1 MSIGIRGYDIEARA
15 AQGESG
21 DGAWFATDS
30 RGRRVVLKW
39 TTDLTAQSRFEA
51 VGATLDALR
60 AAGAPVPRY
69 LTIEVV
75 DGVLVVAQERLGGRA
90 DVAVT
95 ERTVDDILAL
105 NELQAGIPAH
115 RHEGGWGELLRHTLT
130 VGEDGWCVH
139 DSLHTWSA
147 RTRALVARVEAIGA
161 DADPAWFATT
171 GVVHLD
177 LHPGNLLLAD
187 DGAVVG
193 VVDWEG
199 ATAGDHRFDLTSFA
213 FCTAVEGTFRRGGVP
228 SMQPLWDVLEAALD
242 PPVLRAYAAHQS
254 LRLVDWMVRHH
265 QPADVDRWLD
275 ASEAL
280 LARYE

>member
-1 MSIGIRGYDIEARA
+1 MSIAIRGYEIEARA

-21 DGAWFATDS
+21 DGAWFATDD

-39 TTDLTAQSRFEA
+39 TTDLTARPRFEA

-75 DGVLVVAQERLGGRA
+75 DDVLVVAQERLGGRA
-90 DVAVT
+90 DGPLT

-105 NELQAGIPAH
+105 NALQFGIPAH
-115 RHEGGWGELLRHTLT
+115 VHEGGWGDLVIHTLT
-130 VGEDGWCVH
+130 VGEEGWCVH
-139 DSLHTWSA
+139 DSLRTCSA
-147 RTRALVARVEAIGA
+147 RTRALVERAEAIGG
-161 DADPAWFATT
+161 DADPAWFPTS

-199 ATAGDHRFDLTSFA
+199 AVAGDHRFDLTSFA
-213 FCTAVEGTFRRGGVP
+213 FCTAVEGTFRGGAP
-228 SMQPLWDVLEAALD
+228 SMRSVWDALETACD
-242 PPVLRAYAAHQS
+242 PRVLRAYAAHQAV
-254 LRLVDWMVRHH
+254 RLVDWMVRHH

-275 ASEAL
+275 AGEAL
-280 LARYE
+280 LARYD